1 MTPEQT
7 EWDGGLSC
15 PFCKTAVSSTS
26 GRTLHVKNQ
35 HADRQDEYKALLAAK
50 APPKVVKTKEEIRA
64 NQSRVGK
71 SNVRR
76 SKGHERTVAGYLTDW
91 SGQEFR
97 RRRVEGRDVTVIER
111 ESTADVIPVKGD
123 VHCSIEAKCGEV
135 QTFAAL
141 MDNPAGTKFT
151 EWWHQACYDVSL
163 VSKVFN
169 RPFYPMMFFRPYLN
183 QNWIAISH
191 QLFWKGILSPR
202 KELPA
207 FAEWHKTFTEGG
219 QYKIWFPHFLFDA
232 YDRLGEISFNVVRT
246 KKKANYRY
254 VPLKLDAMVI
264 CRWKDFAA
272 NVDPQSFF
280 LNPITPPQSY
290 SVPVEEAGDG
300 VQLVRRE
307 GSDPEGGAGSG
318 DQP

>member
-1 MTPEQT
+1 MSENI

-15 PFCKTAVSSTS
+15 PFCKAAVSSTS

-35 HADRQDEYKALLAAK
+35 HPERLDEYKAILAAK
-50 APPKVVKTKEEIRA
+50 VPPKVEKTKEEIRA
-64 NQSRVGK
+64 QQSKTGK

-76 SKGHERTVAGYLTDW
+76 SKGHERTVAGYLTEW

-123 VHCSIEAKCGEV
+123 IHCSIEAKCGEV

-141 MDNPAGTKFT
+141 MDNPKGTKFT
-151 EWWHQACYDVSL
+151 EWWHQACYDVAL

-183 QNWIAISH
+183 QNWVAISSK
-191 QLFWKGILSPR
+191 LFTKGILSPP
-202 KELPA
+202 KDHPA
-207 FAEWHKTFTEGG
+207 YAEWYKTFTKEVNGG
-219 QYKIWFPHFLFDA
+219 QFKVWFPHFLFDA
-232 YDRLGEISFNVVRT
+232 YERLGEISFNVVRT

-254 VPLKLDAMVI
+254 VPLKLDGMVI

-280 LNPITPPQSY
+280 LNPISPPPAAV
-290 SVPVEEAGDG
+290 VP
-300 VQLVRRE
+300 
-307 GSDPEGGAGSG
+307 PEPTESPRPSECASP
-318 DQP
+318 D

>member
-1 MTPEQT
+1 MIER
-7 EWDGGLSC
+7 EWDGGLTC
-15 PFCKTAVSSTS
+15 PFCKSGVSSTS

-35 HADRQDEYKALLAAK
+35 HPDKIDEYNKLLATVTQLIHT
-50 APPKVVKTKEEIRA
+50 PVKIIKTADEIKA
-64 NQSRVGK
+64 NQSRIGR

-76 SKGHERTVAGYLTDW
+76 SKGHERQIAHYLTDW

-123 VHCSIEAKCGEV
+123 IHCSIEAKCGEV

-141 MDNPAGTKFT
+141 MDNPKKTKFT
-151 EWWHQACYDVSL
+151 EWWHQTCYDVSL
-163 VSKVFN
+163 VQKVFN
-169 RPFYPMMFFRPYLN
+169 RPFYPMMFFRPYQN
-183 QNWIAISH
+183 QNWVAVSAK
-191 QLFWKGILSPR
+191 LFQNGILSPR
-202 KELPA
+202 KDQSAYE
-207 FAEWHKTFTEGG
+207 EWYKTFLKEANGG
-219 QYKIWFPHFLFDA
+219 IYKIWFPHFLFDA

-254 VPLKLDAMVI
+254 VPLKLDAVVL

-280 LNPITPPQSY
+280 LNRITPPIQELTP
-290 SVPVEEAGDG
+290 PVVLEE
-300 VQLVRRE
+300 
-307 GSDPEGGAGSG
+307 PI
-318 DQP
+318 

>member
-1 MTPEQT
+1 MSENT

-15 PFCKTAVSSTS
+15 PFCRASVSSTS

-35 HADRQDEYKALLAAK
+35 HPERQDEYKAILVAK
-50 APPKVVKTKEEIRA
+50 LPPKVVKTTEEVKKE
-64 NQSRVGK
+64 QSRIGK

-76 SKGHERTVAGYLTDW
+76 SKGHERTVAAYLTEW

-123 VHCSIEAKCGEV
+123 VYCSIEAKCGEV

-141 MDNPAGTKFT
+141 MDNPTGTRFT

-163 VSKVFN
+163 VGKVFN
-169 RPFYPMMFFRPYLN
+169 RPFYPMMFFRPYPN
-183 QNWIAISH
+183 QNWIAISAR
-191 QLFWKGILSPR
+191 LFTLGILKPR
-202 KELPA
+202 QVL
-207 FAEWHKTFTEGG
+207 AEPRTV
-219 QYKIWFPHFLFDA
+219 WFPHFLFDA
-232 YDRLGEISFNVVRT
+232 YDHLGEISFNVVRT

-254 VPLKLDAMVI
+254 VPLKLDGMVI

-272 NVDPQSFF
+272 NVDPRSFF
-280 LNPITPPQSY
+280 LNQIPAPQTY
-290 SVPVEEAGDG
+290 SVPVVEAGDG
-300 VQLVRRE
+300 MQLVRRE
-307 GSDPEGGAGSG
+307 SDHEGGEGSG
-318 DQP
+318 DQS